1 MEGDAVSSG
10 FDCISRRFFA
20 ALVDPKARK
29 SNTEMQSKAPKMHFR
44 HFRNTLY
51 YLCEAERRVVPQ
63 TLEDYEAE
71 EGFQLEYVV
80 PSLAIRRNRSFSGSA
95 YNPARLERA
104 ARVLE
109 LLIAD
114 GLL

>member
-1 MEGDAVSSG
+1 MPGDAVSSG

-51 YLCEAERRVVPQ
+51 NTPYSEAHFGKMTARIVPAVVAD
-63 TLEDYEAE
+63 THTTKKEA
-71 EGFQLEYVV
+71 
-80 PSLAIRRNRSFSGSA
+80 
-95 YNPARLERA
+95 
-104 ARVLE
+104 
-109 LLIAD
+109 
-114 GLL
+114 